1 MYRAQNK
8 VIKWTTAWER
18 WMNQQTFSLQLLFK
32 TRPCKS
38 SWQAVY
44 LFYLRRANALTV
56 KNCIWKYTV
65 HSVCHLYCGIIQLL
79 YWILIAVIMQVRDS
93 IWILKRHVYLVI
105 GRPFAKA
112 SFYWMIRYYC
122 HSRACV
128 VLEQFFVCLPGLC
141 AIRHWIENAF

>member
-32 TRPCKS
+32 TRPCKT

-44 LFYLRRANALTV
+44 FFYLRRANALTV
-56 KNCIWKYTV
+56 NNCICKYTSLLWNN
-65 HSVCHLYCGIIQLL
+65 SVVILNTYCCDHASVWFDLNPAKTCLSGQRKTFCKS
-79 YWILIAVIMQVRDS
+79 LI
-93 IWILKRHVYLVI
+93 
-105 GRPFAKA
+105 F
-112 SFYWMIRYYC
+112 WMIRYYC
-122 HSRACV
+122 HSHACV